1 MGEAELKKQ
10 RGETA
15 SGAGVYHV
23 QVKVCGITNAEDALG
38 CAEAGADLLGFN
50 LFAGSPRVI
59 LPEHA
64 RRIVDELKRDAPH
77 VKCIGIFVNEDLTVV
92 RRTMDE
98 ANFDGAQL
106 HGDES
111 PAYCR
116 ALKDY
121 FVIKALRV
129 GEDFNPHAAAEYASS
144 SVLLDAYYPHAR
156 GGTGHAFDWHIA
168 RACSEHVAHLFL
180 AGGLTPESIGA
191 AIRLVKPHGVDV
203 CSGVE
208 AAQRQKDLVAVRE
221 FVAAVREA
229 ERASKLTNTKI
240 EK

>member
-1 MGEAELKKQ
+1 MNEKEVKSQKE
-10 RGETA
+10 ETA
-15 SGAGVYHV
+15 SGENIYRV
-23 QVKVCGITNAEDALG
+23 QVKVCGITNCEDALA

-50 LFAGSPRVI
+50 LYAGSPRVI
-59 LPEHA
+59 SPALA
-64 RRIVDELKRDAPH
+64 RRIVDEVKRNAPH
-77 VKCIGIFVNEDLTVV
+77 VRCIGIFVNEDLTDV
-92 RRTMDE
+92 RRTLDE

-129 GEDFNPHAAAEYASS
+129 GEDFNPLAVAEYETQ
-144 SVLLDAYYPHAR
+144 SVLLDAYCPHAR

-168 RACSEHVAHLFL
+168 RACSEHVTHLFL

-191 AIRLVKPHGVDV
+191 AIRLARPHGVDV

-208 AAQRQKDLVAVRE
+208 ATPRQKDLVAVRE
-221 FVAAVREA
+221 FIAAAREA
-229 ERASKLTNTKI
+229 ELAT
-240 EK
+240 